1 MTLVTQ
7 IVDQLNAE
15 FKKRKDEYKD
25 TLIKEIYKPFPKGLY
40 PKIIVQEI
48 GNREV
53 ISRSTTEGERTTSL
67 GYQITCYSR
76 DMQEK
81 DYLDSVRF
89 MMDIVDEFIEK
100 NYKMRRLGDRAIK
113 PYIKD
118 NTIMTCT
125 QRYSCVYD
133 KDTNLIYKN

>member
-7 IVDQLNAE
+7 IVDQLNTE

-40 PKIIVQEI
+40 PKIIIQEI
-48 GNREV
+48 GNSEV

-81 DYLDSVRF
+81 DYLDSARF
-89 MMDIVDEFIEK
+89 MMDLVDEFIEK
-100 NYKMRRLGDRAIK
+100 NYKMCRLGDRTIK

-118 NTIMTCT
+118 NTIMTCA